1 MSRRFRPGASGCTLH
16 RMPHGPGAIV
26 AVLVAMLATGCDPV
40 INVFGSFF
48 PAWVVCTVTGVVLA
62 VAARVVLAATG
73 LEPHLGPLLLVY
85 PCLGLLLTMATWLV
99 FFHP

>member
-1 MSRRFRPGASGCTLH
+1 
-16 RMPHGPGAIV
+16 MPDALGRIA
-26 AVLVAMLATGCDPV
+26 AVMIALLATGCDPV
-40 INVFGSFF
+40 LNVFGSFF
-48 PAWVVCTVTGVVLA
+48 PAWVVCMVIGITLA
-62 VAARVVLAATG
+62 ITARSLLALAG

>member
-1 MSRRFRPGASGCTLH
+1 
-16 RMPHGPGAIV
+16 MPDGLGRIA
-26 AVLVAMLATGCDPV
+26 AVVIALLATGCDPV
-40 INVFGSFF
+40 LNVFGSFF
-48 PAWVVCTVTGVVLA
+48 PAWVICMVIGITLA
-62 VAARVVLAATG
+62 IAARSLLAIAG